1 MNRQILK
8 LATHC
13 SVALAIAASCSS
25 AFAEHWVE
33 YYRTGTSKSHKAGT
47 PVNWADVVWDLNE
60 VDIDSI
66 RREGKFL
73 RYRVRIKSAE
83 AGPTGIAEM
92 QAECAGST
100 RGQLPDPVMRSTY
113 KETLGG
119 EEVRFV
125 CAAAEKLK

>member
-1 MNRQILK
+1 M
-8 LATHC
+8 
-13 SVALAIAASCSS
+13 
-25 AFAEHWVE
+25 
-33 YYRTGTSKSHKAGT
+33 
-47 PVNWADVVWDLNE
+47 WDLNE